1 MNLYEISDIAYI
13 NKIIEEKMLKVI
25 VNNITRVTI
34 VNGFLRP
41 LLGTKYNI
49 IYIINKIIVE
59 MC

>member
-34 VNGFLRP
+34 VNGFLN
-41 LLGTKYNI
+41 GN
-49 IYIINKIIVE
+49 
-59 MC
+59 